1 MRNFA
6 KLQKTAKSQNFAKA
20 MQEVTGSAFRDAD
33 GRERPS
39 LKIFPR
45 LK

>member
-1 MRNFA
+1 MSNFA
-6 KLQKTAKSQNFAKA
+6 KLQKTAKSQNFAKT
-20 MQEVTGSAFRDAD
+20 ERNVTGSDFRDAD

-39 LKIFPR
+39 LEIFPR

>member
-33 GRERPS
+33 GRERSS
-39 LKIFPR
+39 LKIFS
-45 LK
+45 